1 MHSLKLIRDHVG
13 KAPIA
18 LVLSG
23 LPVLLMAFPEFG
35 SVFEF
40 HFRDFHL
47 NAVTDRPWKLYLE
60 FSWIGHLQ
68 DGVRILGCNWLH
80 WSVNHLCWDLFMF
93 YLIGSLCEQR
103 NRFAFLAV
111 TMVSGL
117 TIPVTVMLY
126 SPELGSYRGLSGID
140 TALYALLGTLWLC
153 DALRQGDR
161 AASLVWSGL
170 IVAMFLKIIYE
181 LTSRDLLFVT
191 DDSFTPA
198 PTAHLTGALIGILL
212 ALGVAM
218 RSELRGQLANIDVKR
233 AD

>member
-23 LPVLLMAFPEFG
+23 LAVLLMAVPEFG

-47 NAVTDRPWKLYLE
+47 NTGTDRPWKFYLE

-68 DGVRILGCNWLH
+68 DGWRILGCNWLH
-80 WSVNHLCWDLFMF
+80 WSVDHLSWDLFMF

-140 TALYALLGTLWLC
+140 TALYALLGTLWLY
-153 DALRQGDR
+153 DAVRDR
-161 AASLVWSGL
+161 DRVASLACSGL

-181 LTSRDLLFVT
+181 LTSKDLLFVT
-191 DDSFTPA
+191 DDSFTAA
-198 PTAHLTGALIGILL
+198 PTAHLSGAAIGILI
-212 ALGVAM
+212 ALCLPP
-218 RSELRGQLANIDVKR
+218 RSQVVQIEPMPSKG
-233 AD
+233 